1 MLFGAKMF
9 VAGVAVM
16 LVTERALI
24 RSCGGERKGKRHIP
38 MRSSFIS
45 NYMGDNRK

>member
-1 MLFGAKMF
+1 MFFGAIMF
-9 VAGVAVM
+9 VAGIAVR

-38 MRSSFIS
+38 MKSSLIS